1 MLLLNLK
8 GGEYMEV
15 KDMTKGNELKL
26 IILFSLPLMLGNIF
40 QQLYTV
46 CDTIIVSIHLGVKA
60 LAAIGCSDWLTWMGI
75 AVVTGLAQGFSIPI
89 AHAFGTHDKNNVQ
102 KCISALVV
110 NAIASTLILLV
121 VIYPLLPNI
130 LILLKTPV
138 DIMDRALAYTH
149 VIYLGLFATM
159 FYNALASILRAFG
172 NSKTPLHAMMI
183 ASVCNVG
190 LDILFVIG
198 LEWGIIGA
206 GVATVIAQIL
216 AGGFCLYHVLKLKE
230 YMPDS
235 ICKDLSYYKNQFRLG
250 IPMALQNVLIAI
262 GGMVL
267 TSAVNRYGTYFL
279 AGFTA
284 MNKLYGVLEISAV
297 SYGYAMV
304 TYTGQNYGA
313 DRYDRIKSGVKKVV
327 LLSIGTAILISII
340 LWIFGPFFLSCFISK
355 TSEGA
360 TQAMTYGLTFLRC
373 LITFL
378 PILYLLHA
386 YRSTIQ
392 GLSNAMIPMVS
403 GLFELFMRISGA
415 LILPVFF
422 GKAGLYPVEVLA
434 WVGAVI
440 ILIPSYYWM
449 EKNFQKVSENS

>member
-46 CDTIIVSIHLGVKA
+46 CDTIIVSRHLGVKA

-373 LITFL
+373 LTTFL

-449 EKNFQKVSENS
+449 EKKFQKVSENN